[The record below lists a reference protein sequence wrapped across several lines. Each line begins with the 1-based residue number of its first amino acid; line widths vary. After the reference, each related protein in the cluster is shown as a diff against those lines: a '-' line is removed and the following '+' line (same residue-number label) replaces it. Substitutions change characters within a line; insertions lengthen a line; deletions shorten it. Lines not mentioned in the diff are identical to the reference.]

1 MSNPYEKYK
10 SNSVAVVSPEQ
21 LLIMLVDGAVKYT
34 KVARLALIKGDKERA
49 HKELLRVQEIFGELI
64 ATLDVNCGEFAKELL
79 IIYSCIR
86 QKLIEANIKKD
97 VAIIDEVLPL
107 IEQVRDTWHEVKKA
121 YDQQVNRK

>member
-1 MSNPYEKYK
+1 MANPYNKYK
-10 SNSVAVVSPEQ
+10 ENTVTAASPEQ

-49 HKELLRVQEIFGELI
+49 HKELIRVQDIFGELI
-64 ATLDVNCGEFAKELL
+64 RTLDTNAGDFAQELL

-97 VAIIDEVLPL
+97 VSIIDETLPL
-107 IEQVRDTWHEVKKA
+107 IESVRDTWHEVKKA
-121 YDQQVNRK
+121 YDQI

>member
-1 MSNPYEKYK
+1 MANPYNKYK
-10 SNSVAVVSPEQ
+10 ENTVIVASPEQ

-49 HKELLRVQEIFGELI
+49 HKELIRVQDIFGELI
-64 ATLDVNCGEFAKELL
+64 RTLDTNAGDFAQELL

-97 VAIIDEVLPL
+97 VSIIDETLPL
-107 IEQVRDTWHEVKKA
+107 IESVRDTWHEVKKA
-121 YDQQVNRK
+121 YDQI

>member
-1 MSNPYEKYK
+1 MSNPYERYK
-10 SNSVAVVSPEQ
+10 SNSIAVASPEQ

-49 HKELLRVQEIFGELI
+49 HKELIRVQEIFGELI
-64 ATLDVNCGEFAKELL
+64 RTLDPNAGDFAGELL

-97 VAIIDEVLPL
+97 VLIIDEVLPL
-107 IEQVRDTWHEVKKA
+107 IENVRDTWHEVKRV
-121 YDQQVNRK
+121 YDQQNNR

>member
-1 MSNPYEKYK
+1 MANPYNKYK
-10 SNSVAVVSPEQ
+10 ENTVTVASPEQ

-49 HKELLRVQEIFGELI
+49 HKELIRVQDIFGELI
-64 ATLDVNCGEFAKELL
+64 RTLDTNAGDFAQELL

-97 VAIIDEVLPL
+97 VSIIDETLPL
-107 IEQVRDTWHEVKKA
+107 IESVRDTWHEVKKA
-121 YDQQVNRK
+121 YDQI

>member
-1 MSNPYEKYK
+1 MANPYNKYK
-10 SNSVAVVSPEQ
+10 ENIVTVASPEQ

-49 HKELLRVQEIFGELI
+49 HKELIRVQDIFGELI
-64 ATLDVNCGEFAKELL
+64 RTLDTNAGDFAQELL

-97 VAIIDEVLPL
+97 VSIIDETLPL
-107 IEQVRDTWHEVKKA
+107 IESVRDTWHEVKKA
-121 YDQQVNRK
+121 YDQI

>member
-1 MSNPYEKYK
+1 MANPYNKYK
-10 SNSVAVVSPEQ
+10 EKTVTDASPEQ

-49 HKELLRVQEIFGELI
+49 HKELIRVQDIFGELI
-64 ATLDVNCGEFAKELL
+64 RTLDTNAGDFAQELL

-97 VAIIDEVLPL
+97 VSIIDETLPL
-107 IEQVRDTWHEVKKA
+107 IESVRDTWHEVKKA
-121 YDQQVNRK
+121 YDQI

>member
-1 MSNPYEKYK
+1 MANPYNKYK
-10 SNSVAVVSPEQ
+10 ENTVTVASPEQ

-49 HKELLRVQEIFGELI
+49 HKELIRVQDIFGELI
-64 ATLDVNCGEFAKELL
+64 RTLDTNAGDFAQELL

-97 VAIIDEVLPL
+97 ISIIDETLPL
-107 IEQVRDTWHEVKKA
+107 IESVRDTWHEVKKA
-121 YDQQVNRK
+121 YDQI